1 MNMNHVSVHTARSK
15 KVEELGH
22 NIQGGGKSLVSS
34 LTFSG
39 YPPTVVRMIM
49 VLERCRAAGYINRQS
64 SHDMLFG
71 RQSNFGRH
79 LKGRLKLCSKQY
91 NLFKLGPFE
100 QTWVSEKYVSVAAP
114 KSIHFICSLTCSQLL

>member
-1 MNMNHVSVHTARSK
+1 
-15 KVEELGH
+15 
-22 NIQGGGKSLVSS
+22 
-34 LTFSG
+34 
-39 YPPTVVRMIM
+39 M

-114 KSIHFICSLTCSQLL
+114 KSIHLQPHLLATIVILQGAYCLL